1 MKTRIVSALMLV
13 SSAIAVAICNWY
25 WFFPYCCYIQEM
37 KAMEIDLG
45 YLPTLYAVLLFDAF
59 YVYFIISLVLYLS
72 IGVWSWVI
80 IGACV
85 APVILA
91 SILVNDE
98 RVIRSL
104 QVYEPVKVN
113 FEVSLNEYV
122 QLIKRENK
130 NP

>member
-1 MKTRIVSALMLV
+1 
-13 SSAIAVAICNWY
+13 
-25 WFFPYCCYIQEM
+25 
-37 KAMEIDLG
+37 MEIDLG